1 MGLWEGA
8 GALDEEQGARKGRV
22 GEGQTLLFP
31 GPPRH
36 SPDLEEEIICGNE
49 GLGCG
54 GHESPRPGHSGAQMA
69 LCRSARMT
77 EVLTWRREAAG
88 QPLSPPSSLALC

>member
-8 GALDEEQGARKGRV
+8 GALDEEQGGRKGRV

-54 GHESPRPGHSGAQMA
+54 GHESPQAWAQ
-69 LCRSARMT
+69 
-77 EVLTWRREAAG
+77 W
-88 QPLSPPSSLALC
+88 SSHGTLQVSQDD